1 MLFAAAASSFSFC
14 CCGVL
19 GSLLLRE
26 CLRGGDS
33 FNSWFVRSTV
43 VLLVCSSASSF
54 FQIGIMRFYHGW
66 RFLGASGTIC
76 AAKTLSYRFLLFV
89 FRFGVIFLWA
99 FVFRDRFPD
108 RPYRFPRSLRSVS
121 CFSCRSAC
129 IFGLDQVDRK
139 LNVLHQ
145 SWRDSTLLRP
155 QQGERAFD
163 KPSVRWK

>member
-1 MLFAAAASSFSFC
+1 MVRPFHSCSSSLFICLFIVFPNRHISFLSWMEVTCPCSWALLVRFVQRKLFRAAS
-14 CCGVL
+14 L
-19 GSLLLRE
+19 
-26 CLRGGDS
+26 
-33 FNSWFVRSTV
+33 
-43 VLLVCSSASSF
+43 F
-54 FQIGIMRFYHGW
+54 F
-66 RFLGASGTIC
+66 LPIC
-76 AAKTLSYRFLLFV
+76 AAKTLSCRFLIFF

-121 CFSCRSAC
+121 CFSCRSVC

-155 QQGERAFD
+155 QQGERANRQA
-163 KPSVRWK
+163 KCALKKIKTLIL